1 MSVGGAARSEDV
13 SKLLRQPIRLNG
25 SSRDIRAL
33 SSNVLAKF
41 GYSVGADDRLHG
53 LLVQA
58 LAEGQSGAYIYALL
72 NSVLTRGDFRA
83 PSRIDDVMGPFQYGC
98 FASRKSWL
106 FSTTTKLAVRLFAPS
121 ITLHFAQPRCGAFK
135 LERSFAF

>member
-1 MSVGGAARSEDV
+1 MLSVGGAACSEDV
-13 SKLLRQPIRLNG
+13 SELLRQPIRLNG

-33 SSNVLAKF
+33 SSDVLAKF
-41 GYSVGADDRLHG
+41 VYSVGADDRLHG
-53 LLVQA
+53 FLVQA

-98 FASRKSWL
+98 FASRAGCSVQQL
-106 FSTTTKLAVRLFAPS
+106 N
-121 ITLHFAQPRCGAFK
+121 
-135 LERSFAF
+135 

>member
-1 MSVGGAARSEDV
+1 MLSVGGAARSEDV

-33 SSNVLAKF
+33 SSDVLAKF

-53 LLVQA
+53 LIVQA
-58 LAEGQSGAYIYALL
+58 LAEGQPGAYIYALL

-83 PSRIDDVMGPFQYGC
+83 PSRIGDVMGPFQ
-98 FASRKSWL
+98 
-106 FSTTTKLAVRLFAPS
+106 
-121 ITLHFAQPRCGAFK
+121 
-135 LERSFAF
+135 